1 MTAERMNALTAFT
14 NVAVFV
20 AIVGGV
26 WMLGGS
32 MARLEAG
39 VEHNAT
45 AIEKNA
51 AAIAKLQD
59 AVAEN
64 GKAIARLAAAMERL
78 AGQLAEHIRQHEAL
92 ASH

>member
-1 MTAERMNALTAFT
+1 MTAGRMNALTAFT

-26 WMLGGS
+26 WMLRGS
-32 MARLEAG
+32 MAHLEAG

-64 GKAIARLAAAMERL
+64 GKAIERL
-78 AGQLAEHIRQHEAL
+78 SGQFAEHIRRHEVP
-92 ASH
+92 ASL

>member
-64 GKAIARLAAAMERL
+64 GRAIAENRAAIERL
-78 AGQLAEHIRQHEAL
+78 SGQFTEHTRQHEVP
-92 ASH
+92 ASL